1 VGGEPGYR
9 LCARKNIYF
18 IASAGLSCAR
28 IGLYRNLGRHDGIE
42 MFLLHQLPHH
52 PASNHYRRK
61 IMAKG
66 QQRKTKE
73 AKKPK
78 KQPVPAKAS

>member
-1 VGGEPGYR
+1 VSRVNRGT
-9 LCARKNIYF
+9 RKNIYIF
-18 IASAGLSCAR
+18 AGAGLSCAR
-28 IGLYRNLGRHDGIE
+28 IGLYRNLGSHDGIE
-42 MFLLHQLPHH
+42 RFLPHQLPHH
-52 PASNHYRRK
+52 PACEHYRRT

-78 KQPVPAKAS
+78 KQPVPAKLS